1 MKQVPLLQCFMTR
14 RCTADYV
21 AIFEELKR
29 RLHNPQVA
37 EFISDF
43 EMAVWKAVE
52 ISFPNKKA
60 HRGCA
65 FHWAQAVMKRV
76 RDYGLFPSYMKNPIV
91 KNIIEELMC
100 LCYLKHTEIAG
111 VFEQLRSALQR
122 INGLSRRISKRLRKL
137 FNYVDRNWISKGYW
151 KPKKWSV
158 FFKSIR

>member
-1 MKQVPLLQCFMTR
+1 MKQVALLQCMMTR

-21 AIFEELKR
+21 AIFEELKQ
-29 RLHNPQVA
+29 RLHNPQVS
-37 EFISDF
+37 EFVSDF

-52 ISFPNKKA
+52 MCFPNKLA

-65 FHWAQAVMKRV
+65 FHWSQAVMKRV

-111 VFEQLRSALQR
+111 VFKTLMNAQERR
-122 INGLSRRISKRLRKL
+122 NGLSRTILKRLRKL
-137 FNYVDRNWISKGYW
+137 FQYIDRNWISKGYW
-151 KPKKWSV
+151 NPKKWSV
-158 FFKSIR
+158 FYKSIR